1 VAKQLVLGLPAG
13 SLQETTFGI
22 FKKAGFNLSLG
33 KRSYVPI
40 IDDDEIECLLMRAQ
54 EIPSYVE
61 RGVLDCGISGYDWIQ
76 ESKAKVREIS
86 ELLYSKQGFGAVQ
99 IVVAVPE
106 SSPIRT
112 VRGLAGKVIA
122 TEMVGITKQYLANH
136 GVKATVQYSWGAT
149 EVKPPKLADAIVE
162 LTETGSSLRANHL
175 RVLDVVMQSTTRFMA
190 NRDAWKDS
198 FKRQKM
204 LDISDLLNGALRAEG
219 MVGLKLNVLRK
230 DLKTI
235 TTYFP
240 ALRNPTISDLTDP
253 DWAAVETVINEH
265 EVRELIPKLKAM
277 GAEGIVEYPLNKI
290 IL

>member
-1 VAKQLVLGLPAG
+1 MAKQLVLGLPAG

-106 SSPIRT
+106 TSPIRT
-112 VRGLAGKVIA
+112 VRGLEGKVIA

-235 TTYFP
+235 TTHFP